1 MRSILAKKTNQT
13 LTIYGL
19 YKRFLE
25 DTSQKQIPKTIIN
38 AIPIDYDFYLFVY
51 DQLYKFSNQ
60 MIHKNYF
67 PYKELFFYDISD
79 NKPRQSY

>member
-25 DTSQKQIPKTIIN
+25 DTSQK
-38 AIPIDYDFYLFVY
+38 
-51 DQLYKFSNQ
+51 
-60 MIHKNYF
+60 
-67 PYKELFFYDISD
+67 
-79 NKPRQSY
+79 